1 MVIHVSFD
9 PADMG
14 LTRSNLNGNPARLR
28 ADRYRNVREV
38 APTHDWQ
45 HRIQVVFDALGPTP
59 PALCTTVATVWQ
71 ASAGSRRELRLMQD
85 SRPIAMARASA
96 NEKTRRTRVVVFW
109 GILLVLLLLVLE
121 A

>member
-59 PALCTTVATVWQ
+59 PALCRPARIDLIRL
-71 ASAGSRRELRLMQD
+71 AHNSCYCLAGVRGIEERVEID
-85 SRPIAMARASA
+85 AR
-96 NEKTRRTRVVVFW
+96 
-109 GILLVLLLLVLE
+109 
-121 A
+121 